1 MHDLNSLLENE
12 PFQRWLSGNASAQE
26 AQKWENWLNESEEN
40 RQLYQTA
47 LKFWRSVQFRI
58 DSVSDVDEEWSK
70 LSKRLKVGQTTSGR
84 APAFSG
90 GPLLRARR
98 QRKDAWIRFVAVA
111 FATVVLIALIA
122 RYVPFQDRD
131 ELGEET
137 DYQLVSTE
145 YGQRVKI
152 KLPEGT
158 EIILN
163 ANSKLKYPAV
173 WSRSTSHRFDLQGE
187 AYFAVTPSSGVQFE
201 KFFVHTVDG
210 TIKVTGT
217 RFAVY
222 ERGQGT
228 RVVVEEGGVEVSS
241 EDTKTVNP
249 DTFATAS
256 LTSGQMLRFGKGTRV
271 LSPRKINIQPYVTWW
286 KNQMILDET
295 PFEDIVQR
303 LEETYGV
310 VVKVSDKRLVKKTLS
325 GSIENENL
333 VVVTDALAN
342 ALMVSVQRD
351 RQVITFGKPSTPE

>member
-1 MHDLNSLLENE
+1 M
-12 PFQRWLSGNASAQE
+12 
-26 AQKWENWLNESEEN
+26 
-40 RQLYQTA
+40 
-47 LKFWRSVQFRI
+47 
-58 DSVSDVDEEWSK
+58 
-70 LSKRLKVGQTTSGR
+70 
-84 APAFSG
+84 
-90 GPLLRARR
+90 LRARR